1 MKSLLKT
8 TLLATS
14 LAFAFSAPHALA
26 EETAKV
32 PTLNSAFK
40 TQDEQNAYALG
51 ASMGRYME
59 AALTEQK
66 NIGINLDSK
75 QLLAGVQ
82 DAFNNK
88 SKLSDAEIEL
98 TLAAFEDQVRTVAT
112 AKMEKEAAENKAAG
126 DKFRTEFAAEKGVVK
141 TKSGLLYLVE
151 NPGKGKTPTDADRV
165 TVNYKGMLIDGKQ
178 FDSSYDRKEPLT
190 ISLKSVI
197 PGWTEG
203 MKYIKEG
210 GKIKLVIPPELGYGQ
225 RATSGIPANSTLVF
239 EVELLLSCL
248 LAFFATFLEVLIL
261 FAIVQ
266 SFPRAKYLHTSCLQ
280 NSNFVL

>member
-126 DKFRTEFAAEKGVVK
+126 DKFRTDLRLKKV
-141 TKSGLLYLVE
+141 LL
-151 NPGKGKTPTDADRV
+151 
-165 TVNYKGMLIDGKQ
+165 
-178 FDSSYDRKEPLT
+178 
-190 ISLKSVI
+190 
-197 PGWTEG
+197 
-203 MKYIKEG
+203 
-210 GKIKLVIPPELGYGQ
+210 KLNQAYCI
-225 RATSGIPANSTLVF
+225 
-239 EVELLLSCL
+239 
-248 LAFFATFLEVLIL
+248 
-261 FAIVQ
+261 
-266 SFPRAKYLHTSCLQ
+266 
-280 NSNFVL
+280 

>member
-26 EETAKV
+26 EENAKV

-40 TQDEQNAYALG
+40 TQDDQNAYALG

-59 AALTEQK
+59 AALQEQK
-66 NIGINLDSK
+66 NIGIDLDSK
-75 QLLAGVQ
+75 QLLSGVQ
-82 DAFNNK
+82 DAFNGK
-88 SKLSDAEIEL
+88 SKLSDSEIEL
-98 TLAAFEDQVRTVAT
+98 TLAAFEDTVRTAAT
-112 AKMEKEAAENKAAG
+112 AKMEKEAGENKAAG
-126 DKFRTEFAAEKGVVK
+126 DKFRTQFASEKGVVK

-151 NPGKGKTPTDADRV
+151 SAGKGKTPTDTDRV

-203 MKYIKEG
+203 LKYIKEG
-210 GKIKLVIPPELGYGQ
+210 GKIKLVIPPELGYGS

-239 EVELLLSCL
+239 EIELLNV
-248 LAFFATFLEVLIL
+248 E
-261 FAIVQ
+261 
-266 SFPRAKYLHTSCLQ
+266 KDK
-280 NSNFVL
+280 

>member
-14 LAFAFSAPHALA
+14 LAFAFSAPHAFA
-26 EETAKV
+26 EEATAKV

-40 TQDEQNAYALG
+40 TQNEQNAYALG

-59 AALTEQK
+59 AALQEQK
-66 NIGINLDSK
+66 NIGITLDSK

-82 DAFNNK
+82 DAFNSK

-98 TLAAFEDQVRTVAT
+98 TLAAFEDQVRTAAT

-178 FDSSYDRKEPLT
+178 FDSSYDRNEPLT

-239 EVELLLSCL
+239 EVELLSV
-248 LAFFATFLEVLIL
+248 E
-261 FAIVQ
+261 
-266 SFPRAKYLHTSCLQ
+266 SDK
-280 NSNFVL
+280 

>member
-14 LAFAFSAPHALA
+14 LAFVFSAPQVMAA
-26 EETAKV
+26 EESAKV

-40 TQDEQNAYALG
+40 TQTEQNSYALG
-51 ASMGRYME
+51 ASMGRYMD
-59 AALTEQK
+59 AALKEQK
-66 NIGINLDSK
+66 SMGIALDSK

-82 DAFNNK
+82 EAFNNK

-98 TLAAFEDQVRTVAT
+98 TLAAFEDQVRTAAT
-112 AKMEKEAAENKAAG
+112 AKMEKEASANKEAG
-126 DKFRTEFAAEKGVVK
+126 DKYRTKFAAEKGVVK

-151 NPGKGKTPTDADRV
+151 STGKGKTPTENDRV
-165 TVNYKGMLIDGKQ
+165 TVNYKGTLIDGKQ

-203 MKYIKEG
+203 LKYIKEG

-225 RATSGIPANSTLVF
+225 RAMSGIPANSTLVF
-239 EVELLLSCL
+239 EIELLGVES
-248 LAFFATFLEVLIL
+248 E
-261 FAIVQ
+261 
-266 SFPRAKYLHTSCLQ
+266 K
-280 NSNFVL
+280 